1 MKTLDFDSN
10 IVLEN
15 ERVILLPLGQEFFSD
30 LLPFSLNEQTLW
42 KYSLVSASGAE
53 NLQRYFDKA
62 IEARV
67 NKDSYTWV
75 VYDKLSG
82 KFAGSTRYYDYQKDH
97 ATVQLGYTWYG
108 SEFWGTGLNQNC
120 KYLLLEYAFD
130 DLSLERVEFR
140 ADANNARS
148 ITSMKNLGCTVEGL
162 FRKSL
167 QREDGTRRDSI
178 LLSILKEEWLDSV
191 KEKLMNRL

>member
-1 MKTLDFDSN
+1 MKILDFDSN

-30 LLPFSLNEQTLW
+30 LLPFSLNEHTLW
-42 KYSLVSASGAE
+42 KYSLVSANGAE

-67 NKDSYTWV
+67 KKDSYTWV
-75 VYDKLSG
+75 VYDKLSA

-120 KYLLLEYAFD
+120 KYLLLKYAFE
-130 DLSLERVEFR
+130 DLNLERVEFR

-148 ITSMKNLGCTVEGL
+148 IAAMKSLGCTIEGL

-167 QREDGTRRDSI
+167 QREDGSRRDSV
-178 LLSILKEEWLDSV
+178 LLSILKEEWIESV
-191 KEKLMNRL
+191 QEKLRERI